1 MEPQLRNRSSGENSA
16 FSNYCLDYYFNSAS
30 DEHIL
35 AKT

>member
-1 MEPQLRNRSSGENSA
+1 MEPPLLNRSSWENSA

-35 AKT
+35 TKT